1 MSATKA
7 DSIVVS
13 SSTVTALLPSVSV
26 ASTGAPT
33 MLPPSLSTS
42 VVLPVIVLAAMVSP
56 SLSFRL
62 RVSLDHLYT
71 SSDANSLCGA
81 TYKPEQKTPIG
92 FVSAFDR
99 NLIRLAGVQNATTS
113 SKVFLQRSLAILE
126 ENGLQHQ
133 EAMQKVASLE
143 VEVAEW
149 RAIA

>member
-1 MSATKA
+1 MAPLFSVG
-7 DSIVVS
+7 VVTTGASTMPIAFLVTMAWPFS
-13 SSTVTALLPSVSV
+13 SSRPC
-26 ASTGAPT
+26 
-33 MLPPSLSTS
+33 
-42 VVLPVIVLAAMVSP
+42 
-56 SLSFRL
+56 
-62 RVSLDHLYT
+62 VSLNHLYT

-113 SKVFLQRSLAILE
+113 SKVFLQRSLTILE
-126 ENGLQHQ
+126 KNGLQHQ